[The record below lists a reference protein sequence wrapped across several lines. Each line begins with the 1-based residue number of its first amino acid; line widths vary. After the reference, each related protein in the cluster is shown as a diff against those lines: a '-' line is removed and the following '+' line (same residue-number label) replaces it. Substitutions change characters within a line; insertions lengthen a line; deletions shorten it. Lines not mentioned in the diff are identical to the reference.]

1 MIFRGLYFWN
11 HKKIKKQY
19 DIRKKQN
26 LVFQSDS

>member
-11 HKKIKKQY
+11 HKKIKQY